1 MEISTASVGPRQ
13 AAICETYASAVGGY
27 SGPGM
32 YGRRH
37 TSIPQSFMAVETVL
51 LVLFDV
57 IGGDAAMEAVVVM
70 GDGRGGEANIL
81 GIKI

>member
-1 MEISTASVGPRQ
+1 
-13 AAICETYASAVGGY
+13 
-27 SGPGM
+27 M

-57 IGGDAAMEAVVVM
+57 IGDDFFSSLLLLGTSDDDSAFFF
-70 GDGRGGEANIL
+70 DGAIL
-81 GIKI
+81 L

>member
-1 MEISTASVGPRQ
+1 M
-13 AAICETYASAVGGY
+13 GGY

-32 YGRRH
+32 YGRTH

-51 LVLFDV
+51 LVLFDA
-57 IGGDAAMEAVVVM
+57 IGGDGHGGGSA
-70 GDGRGGEANIL
+70 DGRWERGGEANIL

>member
-1 MEISTASVGPRQ
+1 M
-13 AAICETYASAVGGY
+13 GGY

-57 IGGDAAMEAVVVM
+57 IGGDGHGGGS
-70 GDGRGGEANIL
+70 GDGRWERGG
-81 GIKI
+81 GG

>member
-1 MEISTASVGPRQ
+1 
-13 AAICETYASAVGGY
+13 
-27 SGPGM
+27 M

-57 IGGDAAMEAVVVM
+57 IGGDGHGGGS
-70 GDGRGGEANIL
+70 GDGRWERGGEANIL